1 MKEISNVWLQLSV
14 IYWAAW
20 FTNFS
25 SPSFQSCAA
34 GSSVWDLSSFVAD
47 TVWPKDHLP
56 GISAQKDA
64 PARTE

>member
-1 MKEISNVWLQLSV
+1 MYDYSFPYSDLLGSV
-14 IYWAAW
+14 VHK
-20 FTNFS
+20 FFFS
-25 SPSFQSCAA
+25 LFQSYAA
-34 GSSVWDLSSFVAD
+34 GSPVWDLSSFVAD